1 MKPLPSSFL
10 PRLLS
15 TLLLWGTIIAVVWM
29 KSELG
34 YCLLIVT
41 AALGSLWEY
50 FWLLK
55 VSNLPRNWRIGYTAG
70 ISLLLGNCFVLHSS
84 LIAHETI
91 FAFDACIIV
100 LTIVL
105 LFFREFFRPQHSE
118 RILEPTFKVAEA
130 SKEQGA
136 TTHRQGMYKEHT
148 CSVTATESTAKDS
161 SKRANESLL
170 DEMNTDAIQLLTSSV
185 NRGNRFSA
193 EGIAFT
199 LFGIIYIPWLFSF
212 LLKILYLT
220 PRTSNG
226 ELTGTYYALLL
237 IVITKFADVG
247 AFLCGSIFG
256 KHLFCPN
263 ISPKKTWEGF
273 FGALAL
279 SLTCSLIF
287 YFLFRE
293 HLSLL
298 TRNMVIALS
307 LLLAPIGIAGDLA
320 ESLLKRSLHTKDS
333 SHTLPGIGGGMDL
346 IDSILFT
353 SPFFYFTLL
362 FLLSRS

>member
-1 MKPLPSSFL
+1 M
-10 PRLLS
+10 S
-15 TLLLWGTIIAVVWM
+15 TLLLWGLIVVVIWM
-29 KSELG
+29 KSETG
-34 YCLLIVT
+34 YCLLIAA

-70 ISLLLGNCFVLHSS
+70 ISLLLGNCWLLHHAS
-84 LIAHETI
+84 IGKENI
-91 FAFDACIIV
+91 FAFDAGIIV
-100 LTIVL
+100 VTVLL
-105 LFFREFFRPQHSE
+105 LFFREFFRPQDSQ
-118 RILEPTFKVAEA
+118 RI
-130 SKEQGA
+130 
-136 TTHRQGMYKEHT
+136 
-148 CSVTATESTAKDS
+148 
-161 SKRANESLL
+161 
-170 DEMNTDAIQLLTSSV
+170 
-185 NRGNRFSA
+185 SA

-199 LFGIIYIPWLFSF
+199 LFGVLYIPWLFSF
-212 LLKILYLT
+212 VLKILYLL
-220 PRTSNG
+220 PRSATG

-237 IVITKFADVG
+237 IVITKFSDVG
-247 AFLCGSIFG
+247 AFLCGSLFG

-279 SLTCSLIF
+279 SLACSLIF
-287 YFLFRE
+287 YFLFQQK
-293 HLSLL
+293 LSLL
-298 TRNMVIALS
+298 TPSLVIMIALG
-307 LLLAPIGIAGDLA
+307 LASIGIAGDLA

-353 SPFFYFTLL
+353 APIFYFALQ